1 MDKQSVRTLVAGYS
15 IETTVREATRI
26 EKYQDLVPAGT
37 SMYIPHVPGVARE
50 DTVALAARLKKEGM
64 DPVPHIVARRTE
76 SAAVL
81 DDFLNRLVGQA
92 GVTRVLCVAGDIDKP
107 EGEFESALQILERGF
122 IDKHGIK
129 KIGVAGHPEGHK
141 QVSEDALRD
150 AVVRKNA
157 YAQKTGAD
165 LRLVTQFSFV
175 AEPVIEWD
183 KSIAPINKLPIFIG
197 LPGLAKASTLLKYAL
212 DCGVGPSLQAFSKHA
227 TQLSKL
233 LTVSA
238 PDEQLVALA
247 NYRKDNPS
255 TLIQGLHFFPF
266 GGLKRTSDWL
276 AKLAGGDFEFTADG
290 KGLDVPS

>member
-1 MDKQSVRTLVAGYS
+1 MDKQSVRSLVDGYS
-15 IETTVREATRI
+15 IETTVREAARI
-26 EKYQDLVPAGT
+26 ERYQDLVPKGT

-50 DTVALAARLKKEGM
+50 DTAALAARLKKEDM

-81 DDFLNRLVGQA
+81 DDFLKRLVGEA
-92 GVTRVLCVAGDIDKP
+92 GVTRVLCVAGDISAP
-107 EGEFESALQILERGF
+107 EGEFDSALQILERGF
-122 IDKHGIK
+122 FEKHGIK

-141 QVSEDALRD
+141 DVGEAALKD

-157 YAQKTGAD
+157 YADKTGAD

-175 AEPVIEWD
+175 AEPVIAWD
-183 KSIAPINKLPIFIG
+183 KAIAPINKLPIYIG

-247 NYRKDNPS
+247 KYRSEHQTK
-255 TLIQGLHFFPF
+255 IQGLHFFPF
-266 GGLKRTSDWL
+266 GGLKRTTDWL
-276 AKLAGGDFEFTADG
+276 KKLAAGEFEFTGDG
-290 KGLDVPS
+290 GLDVPS

>member
-1 MDKQSVRTLVAGYS
+1 MDKQSVRSLVDGYS
-15 IETTVREATRI
+15 IETTVREAARI
-26 EKYQDLVPAGT
+26 EKYQDLVPKGT

-50 DTVALAARLKKEGM
+50 DTVALAARLKKEDM
-64 DPVPHIVARRTE
+64 DPVPHIVARRTA

-81 DDFLNRLVGQA
+81 DDFLKRLVGEA
-92 GVTRVLCVAGDIDKP
+92 GVTRVLCVAGDISAP

-122 IDKHGIK
+122 LEKHCIK

-141 QVSEDALRD
+141 DVNDAALKD

-157 YAQKTGAD
+157 YAEKTGAD

-175 AEPVIEWD
+175 AEPVIAWD
-183 KSIAPINKLPIFIG
+183 TAIAPINRLPIYIG

-247 NYRKDNPS
+247 KYRSAHQTK
-255 TLIQGLHFFPF
+255 IQGLHFFPF
-266 GGLKRTSDWL
+266 GGLKRTTDWL
-276 AKLAGGDFEFTADG
+276 KKLAAGEFEFTADG
-290 KGLDVPS
+290 LDVPS

>member
-1 MDKQSVRTLVAGYS
+1 MDKQSVRSLVDGYS
-15 IETTVREATRI
+15 IETTVREAARI
-26 EKYQDLVPAGT
+26 EKYQDLVPKGT

-50 DTVALAARLKKEGM
+50 DTVALAARLKKEDM

-81 DDFLNRLVGQA
+81 DDFLKRLVGEA
-92 GVTRVLCVAGDIDKP
+92 GVTRVLCVAGDISAP
-107 EGEFESALQILERGF
+107 EGEFDSALQILERGF
-122 IDKHGIK
+122 LEKHGIK

-141 QVSEDALRD
+141 DVNEAALKD

-157 YAQKTGAD
+157 YAEKTGAD
-165 LRLVTQFSFV
+165 VRLVTQFSFV
-175 AEPVIEWD
+175 AEPVIAWD
-183 KSIAPINKLPIFIG
+183 KAIAPINKLPIYIG

-247 NYRKDNPS
+247 KYRSGNQTK
-255 TLIQGLHFFPF
+255 IQGLHFFPF
-266 GGLKRTSDWL
+266 GGLKRTTDWL
-276 AKLAGGDFEFTADG
+276 KKLAAGEFEFTADG
-290 KGLDVPS
+290 GLDVPS

>member
-1 MDKQSVRTLVAGYS
+1 MDKQSVRNLVAGYS
-15 IETTVREATRI
+15 IETTVREGARI

-50 DTVALAARLKKEGM
+50 DTVALAARLRKEAM

-76 SAAVL
+76 SAAIL
-81 DDFLNRLVGQA
+81 DDFLARLVGEA
-92 GVTRVLCVAGDIDKP
+92 GVTRVLVVAGDIDAP

-122 IDKHGIK
+122 IEKHGIR

-141 QVSEDALRD
+141 QVADEALRD

-165 LRLVTQFSFV
+165 VRLVTQFSFV
-175 AEPVIEWD
+175 AEPVIAWD
-183 KSIAPINKLPIFIG
+183 KAIAPINTLPIFIG
-197 LPGLAKASTLLKYAL
+197 LPGLAKVSTLLKYAL

-227 TQLSKL
+227 TQLSRL

-238 PDEQLVALA
+238 PDEQVVALA
-247 NYRKDNPS
+247 NYKTQNPQ
-255 TLIQGLHFFPF
+255 TTIQGLHFFPF

-276 AKLAGGDFEFTADG
+276 KKLADGEFEFTADG
-290 KGLDVPS
+290 GLDVPS

>member
-1 MDKQSVRTLVAGYS
+1 MNKQSVRSLVSGYS
-15 IETTVREATRI
+15 IETTVREAARI
-26 EKYQDLVPAGT
+26 EKYQDLVPTGT

-50 DTVALAARLKKEGM
+50 DTVALAARLRKENM

-81 DDFLNRLVGQA
+81 DEFLNRLVGEA
-92 GVTRVLCVAGDIDKP
+92 GVTRVLVVAGDISKP

-122 IDKHGIK
+122 IEKHGIRK
-129 KIGVAGHPEGHK
+129 LGVAGHPEGHK
-141 QVSEDALRD
+141 DVPADALRD

-165 LRLVTQFSFV
+165 VRLVTQFSFV
-175 AEPVIEWD
+175 AEPVIAWD
-183 KSIAPINKLPIFIG
+183 RSIAPINKLPIFIG

-227 TQLSKL
+227 TQLSRL

-238 PDEQLVALA
+238 PDEQVVALA
-247 NYRKDNPS
+247 NYRNDNPS

-290 KGLDVPS
+290 SGLNVPS